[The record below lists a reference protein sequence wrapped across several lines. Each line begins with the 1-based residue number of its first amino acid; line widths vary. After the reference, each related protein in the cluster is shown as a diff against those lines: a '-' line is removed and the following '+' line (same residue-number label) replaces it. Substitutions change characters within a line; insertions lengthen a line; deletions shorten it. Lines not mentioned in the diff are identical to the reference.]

1 MTTLVK
7 QGQLNE
13 GDNYIQ
19 LTTSLK
25 NCINTIGKDKEL
37 NCISQFYLKEA
48 SYDYY
53 FSEAGTA
60 E

>member
-19 LTTSLK
+19 PTTSLK
-25 NCINTIGKDKEL
+25 NCSNTIVKDKEF
-37 NCISQFYLKEA
+37 NCISQFYTIKANYEC
-48 SYDYY
+48 
-53 FSEAGTA
+53 F
-60 E
+60 